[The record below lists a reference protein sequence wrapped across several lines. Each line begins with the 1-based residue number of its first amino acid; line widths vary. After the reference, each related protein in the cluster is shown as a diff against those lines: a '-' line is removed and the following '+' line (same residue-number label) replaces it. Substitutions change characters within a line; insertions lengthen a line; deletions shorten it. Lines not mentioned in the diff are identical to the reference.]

1 MFQPA
6 MEHVYALMKKDSYT
20 RFIRSEEYNLLMQD
34 AQSHFTKKRF
44 VVYCKSCLILLRN
57 GLYFTVN
64 HVSFY

>member
-34 AQSHFTKKRF
+34 AQCHFTKKRF
-44 VVYCKSCLILLRN
+44 VAFVRSKNCGCHLVDIDDE
-57 GLYFTVN
+57 
-64 HVSFY
+64 